1 MNLDYKI
8 AEDYLNKLPEADKL
22 KLINRTLGEVTENKP
37 NKSQLRKYYSG
48 FLKNKIKAGKI

>member
-22 KLINRTLGEVTENKP
+22 KLINRTLGEVT
-37 NKSQLRKYYSG
+37 
-48 FLKNKIKAGKI
+48 KAS